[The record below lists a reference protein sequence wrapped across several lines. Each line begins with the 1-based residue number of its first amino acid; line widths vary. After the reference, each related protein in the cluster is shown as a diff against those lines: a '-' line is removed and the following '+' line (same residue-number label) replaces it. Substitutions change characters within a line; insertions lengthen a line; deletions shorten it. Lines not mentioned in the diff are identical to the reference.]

1 MSKFC
6 VKKPYTVLVGIVMVL
21 VLGFIS
27 FTRITTDLLPS
38 ITLPYVMAITT
49 YPGATP
55 EKVENS
61 VTEPLESSLGTVN
74 GVKNVTSNS
83 AENYSLVILEFEEDT
98 NMDSAM
104 VKLSTAVEQLSSV
117 LPDEAGTPMLM
128 ELSPDMIPTS
138 GSSLEL
144 LP

>member
-55 EKVENS
+55 EKVE
-61 VTEPLESSLGTVN
+61 
-74 GVKNVTSNS
+74 K
-83 AENYSLVILEFEEDT
+83 
-98 NMDSAM
+98 
-104 VKLSTAVEQLSSV
+104 
-117 LPDEAGTPMLM
+117 
-128 ELSPDMIPTS
+128 
-138 GSSLEL
+138 
-144 LP
+144 

>member
-55 EKVENS
+55 EKVESS
-61 VTEPLESSLGTVN
+61 VTEPLESSLEIGRAHV
-74 GVKNVTSNS
+74 
-83 AENYSLVILEFEEDT
+83 
-98 NMDSAM
+98 
-104 VKLSTAVEQLSSV
+104 
-117 LPDEAGTPMLM
+117 
-128 ELSPDMIPTS
+128 
-138 GSSLEL
+138 
-144 LP
+144 